1 MPNIVDDDDDVL
13 LPDDFVDD
21 SDDLSAPVAA
31 KDDAESKPESPET
44 GKESEVAKASDD
56 ETPDQESYSK
66 RVQKRIN
73 KLTDKVR
80 KFEQET
86 NFWKERVTAL
96 EDKASAREF
105 SDFQQQVAYS
115 EAQLAASY
123 QDTQAAY
130 KRAKEEGDIEGEMK
144 AHDKMLDLR
153 DQLAEKRRLSQ
164 AAKEQAEK
172 FQQPEKPQPQQPP
185 RESAAEVPADLPD
198 GTQQWLKANPW
209 FMKGADPTAAKFA
222 RELDAALQEEGY
234 TPDDPAMYS
243 ELDKRLR
250 AVVPRVATLV
260 KESPT
265 TPAKSLPKA
274 RVAGSSADG
283 QRTGTPGTAAKPA
296 RVLTHSDLDSMR
308 KFNMDP
314 RNPSHRK
321 AWLHRNDPL

>member
-1 MPNIVDDDDDVL
+1 MPHIVDDDDEVL

-21 SDDLSAPVAA
+21 SDDLSAPEAA
-31 KDDAESKPESPET
+31 KDETESDLESPET
-44 GKESEVAKASDD
+44 EKESESAKASDD
-56 ETPDQESYSK
+56 DDLPEQESYSK

-73 KLTDKVR
+73 KLTSKTR
-80 KFEQET
+80 QLEQET
-86 NFWKERVTAL
+86 NFWKERVSAL
-96 EDKASAREF
+96 EAKTSAREF

-153 DQLAEKRRLSQ
+153 DQLSEKRRLSQ
-164 AAKEQAEK
+164 AAKEQADK
-172 FQQPEKPQPQQPP
+172 FQQQAVPQQPP
-185 RESAAEVPADLPD
+185 RESAAEVPANLPD
-198 GTQQWLKANPW
+198 GTKQWLKSNPW

-250 AVVPRVATLV
+250 AVVPRVAKLV
-260 KESPT
+260 KDSPNASRL
-265 TPAKSLPKA
+265 PPKA

-283 QRTGTPGTAAKPA
+283 QRTGTPVTSANPK

>member
-1 MPNIVDDDDDVL
+1 MPHIVDDDDDVL

-21 SDDLSAPVAA
+21 SDDLSAPETA
-31 KDDAESKPESPET
+31 KDDAESEPESHESE
-44 GKESEVAKASDD
+44 KESESAKASDD
-56 ETPDQESYSK
+56 DNLPEQESYSK

-86 NFWKERVTAL
+86 NFWKERVSAL
-96 EDKASAREF
+96 EAKTSAREF

-130 KRAKEEGDIEGEMK
+130 KRAKEEGDIESEMK

-164 AAKEQAEK
+164 AAKEQADK
-172 FQQPEKPQPQQPP
+172 FQQQAQPQQPP
-185 RESAAEVPADLPD
+185 SASSAEVPANLPD
-198 GTQQWLKANPW
+198 GTKQWLKANPW

-250 AVVPRVATLV
+250 AVVPRVAKLA

-265 TPAKSLPKA
+265 SSKLPPKA

-283 QRTGTPGTAAKPA
+283 QRTGTPGSSANPK